1 MGQTLQIRDKI
12 FSDKENKKYQ
22 ERTGMKEVG
31 TRVYRQELKFLCE
44 ERQLRVIE
52 DRIRHICRPDAHG
65 GNKGI
70 YTVRS
75 LYFDTYDD
83 KCYQEN
89 LAGVDRRKKY
99 RIRAYNEDTDRLR
112 LECKSSCHGRKSKE
126 GCPVDRELCR
136 KLAAGQGRWGVF
148 PEGRLEQGREDPG
161 AVGLLER
168 FLLERRLELL
178 EPRVVVEYDRT
189 PYVYPVGNVRITFG
203 ISFRTSHQVF
213 AFPEKSR
220 VRRLILPEGVNVLE
234 VKYDEVLPGA
244 VRELLTAGQELRRTS
259 FSKYALCRQYG
270 FR

>member
-148 PEGRLEQGREDPG
+148 PEGRLEQGREVPG

-189 PYVYPVGNVRITFG
+189 PYVYPVGNVRITFD
-203 ISFRTSHQVF
+203 R
-213 AFPEKSR
+213 
-220 VRRLILPEGVNVLE
+220 
-234 VKYDEVLPGA
+234 
-244 VRELLTAGQELRRTS
+244 
-259 FSKYALCRQYG
+259 
-270 FR
+270 